1 MVPPASAPGE
11 LVGDVML
18 IAGMLLLGLVTFVAM
33 LAFVVACERL

>member
-1 MVPPASAPGE
+1 MVPRAWRQDE

-33 LAFVVACERL
+33 LAFVAACERL